1 MSAVETQPA
10 AVTHVPV
17 SGHPLRRIV
26 GFVVVAA
33 IVTVAGN
40 GLAGQSLMLTLDL
53 ACVYAIAAL
62 GLNVIFGLGGL
73 LSIAQAAIMAVGAY
87 TLAILMQHSVGFV
100 PALLLGCVAG
110 AVASA
115 ITGIV
120 GVRVRSH
127 YFILASLAL
136 AEGIVLVITNQQG
149 LTGGSNGLPV
159 TSTTSF
165 LGLQF
170 LQPGDFFLFAAPLVF
185 FVAYLVECLRASRF
199 GLALKTASA
208 DEYLASAVGMPAN
221 RYRVVATAVGGAC
234 AGLAGG
240 LLATLNGYIGPQD
253 FGLDTAILLLL
264 MIVLGGVGS
273 NLGTLVA
280 AVVLTYLTHGLLTLT
295 NSGTLIYGAVTLG
308 LLLVL
313 PGGLAAVGR
322 WLRARASGGW
332 AARRARDGT

>member
-1 MSAVETQPA
+1 MSAVAPQPA
-10 AVTHVPV
+10 VTRVAAT
-17 SGHPLRRIV
+17 GHPLRRLV
-26 GFVVVAA
+26 GFAVVAA
-33 IVTVAGN
+33 IATVAGH
-40 GLAGQSLMLTLDL
+40 GLVGQSTMLTLDL

-87 TLAILMQHSVGFV
+87 TLAIATQHSVGFV
-100 PALLLGCVAG
+100 PAVLLGCVGG

-149 LTGGSNGLPV
+149 LTGGSNGLAV
-159 TSTTSF
+159 VGASTF

-170 LQPGDFFLFAAPLVF
+170 FDPGDFFLLAAPLVF

-208 DEYLASAVGMPAN
+208 DEYLASAAGMAAN
-221 RYRVVATAVGGAC
+221 RYRVAATIVGGAC
-234 AGLAGG
+234 AGLAGA
-240 LLATLNGYIGPQD
+240 LLATLNAYIGPQD
-253 FGLDTAILLLL
+253 FGLDTAILLLM

-280 AVVLTYLTHGLLTLT
+280 AVVLTYITHGLLTLT
-295 NSGTLIYGAVTLG
+295 NSGTLVYGAVTLG
-308 LLLVL
+308 LLLLL
-313 PGGLAAVGR
+313 PGGLAAAGR
-322 WLRARASGGW
+322 WTWRQLCAGWTTLRTRGPA
-332 AARRARDGT
+332 